1 MSENQSREA
10 VKVKL
15 NELYE
20 EAKTKGSIT
29 KEEVANQLMELEID
43 ADQINKV
50 YEVLESLGVDV
61 VNEFD
66 PVPPE
71 ELIEPENID
80 LLYESALTA
89 EVFASAGRDSMT
101 RIGAARPWQLAQAP
115 SNNAA
120 PRSAVAL
127 GLTPEVQGGDGASD
141 EVFLRSRM
149 YCAMA

>member
-1 MSENQSREA
+1 MSENPSREA

-71 ELIEPENID
+71 ELIEPENMYIHA
-80 LLYESALTA
+80 LL
-89 EVFASAGRDSMT
+89 R
-101 RIGAARPWQLAQAP
+101 
-115 SNNAA
+115 
-120 PRSAVAL
+120 
-127 GLTPEVQGGDGASD
+127 
-141 EVFLRSRM
+141 
-149 YCAMA
+149 C